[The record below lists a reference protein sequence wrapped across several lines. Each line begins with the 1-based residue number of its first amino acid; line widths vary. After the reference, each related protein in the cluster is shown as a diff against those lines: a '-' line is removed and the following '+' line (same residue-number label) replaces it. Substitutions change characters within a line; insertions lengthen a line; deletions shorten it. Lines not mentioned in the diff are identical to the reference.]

1 MMDRSDNELFE
12 ATDARLDMAVQLW
25 KQRNNPFIRDGEP
38 EVSMEGVLLAMLG
51 ASIEEAQER
60 FVEVYI
66 NRYVE
71 VDERERK

>member
-60 FVEVYI
+60 FVRVY
-66 NRYVE
+66 NFRCHE
-71 VDERERK
+71 LDERERK

>member
-60 FVEVYI
+60 FVRVY
-66 NRYVE
+66 NFRCHE
-71 VDERERK
+71 LDERELK

>member
-25 KQRNNPFIRDGEP
+25 KQRNNPFSDEP

-60 FVEVYI
+60 FVRVY
-66 NRYVE
+66 NFRCHE
-71 VDERERK
+71 LDERELK

>member
-60 FVEVYI
+60 FVEVYV

>member
-1 MMDRSDNELFE
+1 MMDRSDKELFE

>member
-1 MMDRSDNELFE
+1 MMDRSDKELFE

-25 KQRNNPFIRDGEP
+25 KQRNNPFSDEP

-60 FVEVYI
+60 FVRVY
-66 NRYVE
+66 NFRCHE
-71 VDERERK
+71 LDERELK

>member
-1 MMDRSDNELFE
+1 MMDRSFDDELFE
-12 ATDARLDMAVQLW
+12 ATDARLDMAVKLY
-25 KQRNNPFIRDGEP
+25 KQRNNPFSDEP

-60 FVEVYI
+60 FVEVYV

-71 VDERERK
+71 VDEKECE

>member
-1 MMDRSDNELFE
+1 MDRSDKELFE

-25 KQRNNPFIRDGEP
+25 KQRNNPFSDEP

-60 FVEVYI
+60 FVRVY
-66 NRYVE
+66 NFRCHE
-71 VDERERK
+71 LDERELK